1 MHIRLPSR
9 LRARLSEVLGLTQ
22 AHDEGI
28 LAGPGEEAL
37 QALGAP
43 APVVSL
49 VGANVAALCPDLV
62 HEAQW
67 SLSHR
72 D

>member
-1 MHIRLPSR
+1 MHIRLPAR
-9 LRARLSEVLGLTQ
+9 LREALGLIP
-22 AHDEGI
+22 AHDEGM

-37 QALGAP
+37 QALGAS

-49 VGANVAALCPDLV
+49 FGAGVAVLCPDLV

-67 SLSHR
+67 SLSHC

>member
-1 MHIRLPSR
+1 MHIRFPAR
-9 LRARLSEVLGLTQ
+9 LREALGLTP

-49 VGANVAALCPDLV
+49 FGADVAALCPDLV